1 MLQNFI
7 YCWYGNKVKV
17 KDRSSNVGERLN
29 ILTYIYS
36 RRDLS
41 CRLDKVAQMQQ
52 KNIFNRNERGS
63 MVHTFGEHKHHHDE
77 HLRLVILR
85 IFTPFFK
92 ACYSN

>member
-17 KDRSSNVGERLN
+17 KDRSSNVGERFN

-41 CRLDKVAQMQQ
+41 CRLDKVA
-52 KNIFNRNERGS
+52 
-63 MVHTFGEHKHHHDE
+63 
-77 HLRLVILR
+77 
-85 IFTPFFK
+85 
-92 ACYSN
+92 